1 MASIRQAAAN
11 QPSLESL
18 AAEVSLL
25 KRQIASLSSPS
36 RASAVKSQSLQEH
49 IYPLEQADIALREV
63 GEALRAYSLG
73 GAPLSP
79 AMVTS
84 LLEKLATGRTHLGRR
99 MQFYEICDCETSE
112 VAERYVTLLER
123 QTMSPE
129 MDAFVN
135 QARKELAL
143 ERKEDLFRT
152 KLQALERFLAE
163 TVQEL
168 PDLSASEFG
177 VEESVKLEESDI

>member
-1 MASIRQAAAN
+1 MASFQQPPAN
-11 QPSLESL
+11 QSSLESL
-18 AAEVSLL
+18 AAEVSFL
-25 KRQIASLSSPS
+25 KRQVASLSVPS

-84 LLEKLATGRTHLGRR
+84 LLEKLAAARTHLERR
-99 MQFYEICDCETSE
+99 MQFYEICVRETRE

-123 QTMSPE
+123 QTMSTE
-129 MDAFVN
+129 MEAFVN
-135 QARKELAL
+135 QACKELAL
-143 ERKEDLFRT
+143 ERKEVSSQT

-163 TVQEL
+163 RLQEL
-168 PDLSASEFG
+168 PNLSAFG
-177 VEESVKLEESDI
+177 VEDCAELEESDV